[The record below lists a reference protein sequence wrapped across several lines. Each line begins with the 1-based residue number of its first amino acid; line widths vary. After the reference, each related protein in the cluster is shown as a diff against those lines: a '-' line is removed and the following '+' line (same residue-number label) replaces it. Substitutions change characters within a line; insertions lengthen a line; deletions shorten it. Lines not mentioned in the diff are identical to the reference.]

1 MELFME
7 TYVRSEDRKTKVQ
20 QFVNSWAQHFV
31 VHWFST
37 IFFLKLLFSW
47 IWWFH
52 FLFQE
57 TYNSRLKEIYG
68 DDPSTNPD
76 FNLNLWLEA
85 GLSSGPDRNRVYRL
99 SNTTTENLQTV
110 RGVSTIGSSQSVP
123 STQSLEFTTLYD
135 QGVQEHMAHLNEKY
149 EWLSADYEELH
160 RMVIDIRL
168 QMSHTCAPPY

>member
-7 TYVRSEDRKTKVQ
+7 TYMRSEDRKTKVQ
-20 QFVNSWAQHFV
+20 QFVNSWAQPFV

-68 DDPSTNPD
+68 DDPSTNAD

-99 SNTTTENLQTV
+99 SNTTPRTC
-110 RGVSTIGSSQSVP
+110 RRSVVFQLLGARNRSRALSP
-123 STQSLEFTTLYD
+123 WNSRPCMIKECKNVWPISMKNMNDSL
-135 QGVQEHMAHLNEKY
+135 
-149 EWLSADYEELH
+149 
-160 RMVIDIRL
+160 
-168 QMSHTCAPPY
+168 

>member
-1 MELFME
+1 L
-7 TYVRSEDRKTKVQ
+7 
-20 QFVNSWAQHFV
+20 N
-31 VHWFST
+31 
-37 IFFLKLLFSW
+37 
-47 IWWFH
+47 
-52 FLFQE
+52 
-57 TYNSRLKEIYG
+57 EIYG

-135 QGVQEHMAHLNEKY
+135 QGVQERMAHLNEKY
-149 EWLSADYEELH
+149 E
-160 RMVIDIRL
+160 
-168 QMSHTCAPPY
+168 